1 MNSLL
6 SDDGIPNLRCH
17 LCKHTGDTLEIIASH
32 VMVSHRLHDGQFKYR
47 ELVYDERYSLTE
59 KVYRT
64 MTFDITVKDICAR
77 MEQGFL
83 PYLEEDRIRFKS
95 RNEELESPAA
105 KKSRTEICSEENDTE
120 EMDYS
125 QSELYAKMAEL
136 LPGVCD
142 FLETTN
148 PIHKERFLQQL
159 SLMNDGKCPVENICY
174 KVFEDLIQYHSIDNI
189 SQMRYE
195 DDVRQFWMIGKKLFH
210 QQFLQ
215 FRA

>member
-1 MNSLL
+1 M
-6 SDDGIPNLRCH
+6 
-17 LCKHTGDTLEIIASH
+17 
-32 VMVSHRLHDGQFKYR
+32 
-47 ELVYDERYSLTE
+47 
-59 KVYRT
+59 
-64 MTFDITVKDICAR
+64 
-77 MEQGFL
+77 
-83 PYLEEDRIRFKS
+83 EEDRIRFKS

-159 SLMNDGKCPVENICY
+159 SLMNYDGKCRVENSCY
-174 KVFEDLIQYHSIDNI
+174 
-189 SQMRYE
+189 
-195 DDVRQFWMIGKKLFH
+195 
-210 QQFLQ
+210 
-215 FRA
+215 